1 MGGILFGESFTCP
14 VDKVFSLYYNLNNMK
29 SQAPDGATVR
39 VFFSFHIPADVGEC
53 LLSAV
58 NPDLPI
64 QLYPSKNLHL
74 TLKFIGDVDEAGLQK
89 IIQLADE
96 SAKRAPPLSFSF
108 KRFYIADGRLRLGA
122 EPNPDLSRLFNY
134 ITDGLE
140 SAGIG
145 TEQPKNYTPH
155 ITLGRVSE
163 PFKTDDMLLSAEC
176 AGLSVEEFGLYKSK
190 PGEEG
195 IGEYELIKPFVF
207 LAKEAGHQK
216 YQKIILPTR
225 PQPDTLTAIFILKK
239 FGESRFPGI
248 KEAEIGFWQTV
259 PEGETEESLDRKGI
273 LLMDLG
279 GGRFDHHAKKP
290 QTTASDLIAE
300 YLGIVYDPSLSKLL
314 EYARRDDFF
323 GKGTVSDD
331 PLDRAFGLSALIA
344 NLNKGL
350 VKNPAKVVDVVMP
363 ILIAHHDEE
372 VRRTVELPKEFE
384 DKLKSGQ
391 AEVFEVKQRKK
402 KLKAVI
408 VDSESGS
415 LAGYLRSQQGGRF
428 DIVAQRLPSGHV
440 NILTR
445 PTKRIDLRS
454 LVALLRMSEAE
465 SSGSDLKMNVRDL
478 ARFGRIREVPEWY
491 YDPATNS
498 IQNGGL
504 LPKDISPT
512 KILKEKFRKIIEL
525 GISEEMWDPRL

>member
-1 MGGILFGESFTCP
+1 M
-14 VDKVFSLYYNLNNMK
+14 
-29 SQAPDGATVR
+29 VR
-39 VFFSFHIPADVGEC
+39 VFFSFHVPSEAGDC
-53 LLSAV
+53 LLSAA
-58 NPDLPI
+58 NPALPV

-74 TLKFIGDVDEAGLQK
+74 TVKFVGDVDETGLKK
-89 IIQLADE
+89 IIRLADE
-96 SAKRAPPLSFSF
+96 SARRVPPLSFSF
-108 KRFYIADGRLRLGA
+108 KRFHVADGRLRLET
-122 EPNPDLSRLFNY
+122 EPNPALSRLFNY

-140 SAGIG
+140 NLGVG
-145 TEQPKNYTPH
+145 VEQPKGYTPH

-163 PFKTDDMLLSAEC
+163 TFETQNMSLPSEC
-176 AGLSVEEFGLYKSK
+176 VDFNVKELGLYKSE

-195 IGEYELIKPFVF
+195 IGEYKLIEAF
-207 LAKEAGHQK
+207 LLSAKKEEHQK

-225 PQPDTLTAIFILKK
+225 PQPDTLVAIFILKK

-279 GGRFDHHAKKP
+279 GGRFDHHAKKS
-290 QTTASDLIAE
+290 QTTASDLVSE
-300 YLGIVYDPSLSKLL
+300 YLGVASEPSLAKLL

-344 NLNKGL
+344 NLNKSL
-350 VKNPAKVVDVVMP
+350 VKNPSKVVEVIMP
-363 ILIAHHDEE
+363 IIIAHYNEE

-408 VDSESGS
+408 VGSESGS
-415 LAGYLRSQQGGRF
+415 LAGYLRSQQGGKF
-428 DIVAQRLPSGHV
+428 DIVAQWLPSGHV

-454 LVALLRMSEAE
+454 LAALLRVSEAE
-465 SSGSDLKMNVRDL
+465 SFGESLEMNVRDL
-478 ARFGRIREVPEWY
+478 ARFGRLREIPEWY

-512 KILKEKFRKIIEL
+512 KIPKEKLRKIIEL
-525 GISEEMWDPRL
+525 GISEEMWDPRSRD